1 MISTKLLIN
10 KQCNENQIAY
20 YTNELKYA
28 EEQLK
33 WYIEQLAFDKE
44 NEIDCSFSKRGYD
57 NYKNRVDYCKQQL
70 DELLIINKYIKKVVF
85 NNIEDI
91 YYDYKKGINV

>member
-33 WYIEQLAFDKE
+33 WYKKQLAFDKK
-44 NEIDCSFSKRGYD
+44 NKIDCSFSKKGYD
-57 NYKNRVDYCKQQL
+57 NNKRRVDFCKQQL
-70 DELLIINKYIKKVVF
+70 DELLTINRYIKKFVF
-85 NNIEDI
+85 SNIKDM